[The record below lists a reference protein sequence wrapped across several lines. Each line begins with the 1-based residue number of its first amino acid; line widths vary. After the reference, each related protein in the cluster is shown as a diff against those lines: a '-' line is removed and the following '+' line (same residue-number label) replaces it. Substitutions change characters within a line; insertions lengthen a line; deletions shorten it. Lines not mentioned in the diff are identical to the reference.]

1 MKMIPYGRHYIDSKD
16 IKEVVRVL
24 KSGRITQGAKIR
36 EFEEKLAS
44 WCRAKYAVVVSSGTA
59 GLHLACLAAGIK
71 KNDEVLTSPL
81 SFVASTNCIL
91 YCQASPVFCDIQQ
104 DTANIDPEQ
113 IKKKINKRTKA
124 IIPVHFAGYPCDM
137 GQIQKNAKANNLI
150 VIEDACH
157 ALGAQYKISNKW
169 YKVGAAAHSDMAV
182 VSFHP
187 VKTITTG
194 EGGAILTNNKQFY
207 EKLLM
212 LRHHGITKDSSRF
225 MNKRAALSGKWYY
238 EMQDLGFN
246 YRITDFQCAFGLSQ
260 LKKINQF
267 VKAREEI
274 SQIYNRAFKDLDDFI
289 KVPIYES
296 KDKKHAWHLYIL
308 NLRLKNLAQGRKY
321 IFNLL
326 RSKGI
331 GVQVHYLPIF
341 LHPYYKLHYKV
352 NQKDF
357 PNTMKFFNSCL
368 SLPIYPALKKEEQK
382 FVICNLKNLIGGLKR

>member
-1 MKMIPYGRHYIDSKD
+1 MIPYGRHYIDSKD
-16 IKEVVRVL
+16 IEAVVRVL
-24 KSGRITQGAKIR
+24 KSGRITQGGKIR
-36 EFEEKLAS
+36 EFEKRLAS
-44 WCRAKYAVVVSSGTA
+44 WCQAKYAVVVSSGTA

-71 KNDEVLTSPL
+71 KGDEVIASPL

-91 YCQASPVFCDIQQ
+91 YCQARPVFCDIQQ
-104 DTANIDPEQ
+104 NSANIDPKQ
-113 IKKKINKRTKA
+113 IKKKINQKTKA

-137 GQIQKNAKANNLI
+137 GEIHKIAKANNLI

-157 ALGAQYKISNKW
+157 ALGAQYKIGNKW
-169 YKVGAAAHSDMAV
+169 YKIGGSKHSDMAV

-194 EGGAILTNNKQFY
+194 EGGVVLTNNKKFY
-207 EKLLM
+207 EKLVL

-225 MNKRAALSGKWYY
+225 MDKRASISGKWYY

-267 VKAREEI
+267 IKAREEI
-274 SQIYNRAFKDLDDFI
+274 SQRYNKAFKGLHDSI
-289 KVPIYES
+289 KIPICES
-296 KDKKHAWHLYIL
+296 NDKKHAWHLYVL
-308 NLRLKNLAQGRKY
+308 NLRLKNLAKGRRH

-331 GVQVHYLPIF
+331 GVQVHYLPVF
-341 LHPYYKLHYKV
+341 LHPYYKLHYKIDLE
-352 NQKDF
+352 DF
-357 PNTMKFFNSCL
+357 PNTMEFFNSCL

-382 FVICNLKNLIGGLKR
+382 YVIRNFKNLIEGLKR